1 MLKIYHNSRCKK
13 SRAGLAYL
21 QEKTSDFEIREYLKD
36 PFTNEELTD
45 ALKKMGKNPV
55 DIIRK
60 QEDVFKK
67 QYKGKEFMDDQWIKI
82 LIENPKLIERPI
94 VVSDSKAVLAQPPE
108 NIDKLFQ
115 A

>member
-21 QEKTSDFEIREYLKD
+21 QEKTSDFEIREYLKES
-36 PFTNEELTD
+36 FTPEELID
-45 ALKKMGKNPV
+45 ALKKMNKKPF

-60 QEDVFKK
+60 QEEVYRK
-67 QYKGKEFMDDQWIKI
+67 QYKGKEFPDDQWIKI

-94 VVSDSKAVLAQPPE
+94 VVSNNKAVLAQPPE
-108 NIDKLFQ
+108 NIDKLL
-115 A
+115 

>member
-21 QEKTSDFEIREYLKD
+21 QEKTSDFEIREYLKES
-36 PFTNEELTD
+36 FTPEELID
-45 ALKKMGKNPV
+45 ALKKMNKKPF

-60 QEDVFKK
+60 QEEVYRK
-67 QYKGKEFMDDQWIKI
+67 QYKGKEFPDDQWIKI

-94 VVSDSKAVLAQPPE
+94 VVSNNKAVLAQPPE
-108 NIDKLFQ
+108 NIDILL
-115 A
+115 

>member
-21 QEKTSDFEIREYLKD
+21 QEKTSDFEIREYLKES
-36 PFTNEELTD
+36 FTPEELID
-45 ALKKMGKNPV
+45 ALQKMNKKPF

-60 QEDVFKK
+60 QEEVYKK
-67 QYKGKEFMDDQWIKI
+67 QYKGKEFPDDQWIKI

-94 VVSDSKAVLAQPPE
+94 VVSNNKAVLAQPPE
-108 NIDKLFQ
+108 NIDKLL
-115 A
+115 

>member
-21 QEKTSDFEIREYLKD
+21 QEKTSDFEIREYLKES
-36 PFTNEELTD
+36 FTPEELID
-45 ALKKMGKNPV
+45 ALKKMNKKPF

-60 QEDVFKK
+60 QEEVYRK
-67 QYKGKEFMDDQWIKI
+67 QYKGKEFPDDQWIKI

-94 VVSDSKAVLAQPPE
+94 VVSNNKAVLAQPPE
-108 NIDKLFQ
+108 NIDELL
-115 A
+115 

>member
-21 QEKTSDFEIREYLKD
+21 QEKTSDFEIREYLKES
-36 PFTNEELTD
+36 FTPEELID
-45 ALKKMGKNPV
+45 ALQKMNKKPF

-60 QEDVFKK
+60 QEEVYRK
-67 QYKGKEFMDDQWIKI
+67 QYKGKEFPDDQWIKI

-94 VVSDSKAVLAQPPE
+94 VVSNNKAVLAQPPE
-108 NIDKLFQ
+108 NIDKLL
-115 A
+115 

>member
-21 QEKTSDFEIREYLKD
+21 QEKTSDFKIREYLKESFTPGELIGALQKMNKK
-36 PFTNEELTD
+36 PF
-45 ALKKMGKNPV
+45 

-60 QEDVFKK
+60 QEEVYRK
-67 QYKGKEFMDDQWIKI
+67 QYKGKEFPDDQWIKI

-94 VVSDSKAVLAQPPE
+94 VVSNNKAVLAQPPK
-108 NIDKLFQ
+108 NIDELL
-115 A
+115 